1 MSKRIVMRTI
11 SLISG
16 VAMAATAATTV
27 TAETVKV
34 GFITTLSGP
43 AGIIGKPM
51 KNAFELGLEHIG
63 GRLGGMD
70 TEIIYGDDKRKPD
83 VAKQLVNKMIKRDRV
98 QFVSGIIW
106 SNLLM
111 AVHGPVTRSKTF
123 LISSNAGPSGV
134 AGKKCSKDFFNVAF
148 QNDMMPEGMGKYM
161 TAKKISNVYLMA
173 PNYQAGKD
181 MLKGFK
187 RMFKGKI
194 TGEVYTKLGQKDYQ
208 AEISA
213 LRAAKPSAVFVFLPG
228 GMGINFVK
236 QYAQAGLSS
245 QIPLYSAYTVDAISL
260 PALKD
265 AAVGTFG
272 VQHWSPDLGNS
283 VNRRF
288 VSEYR
293 KKYGKTPPFYAAQ
306 AYDTVM
312 FLDNAIRK
320 AGGIGDRKKLRAAM
334 RVGDFPSTRGTF
346 KFNNNHFPV
355 QNIYLREAV
364 KEADGSYVT
373 KTRGVILS
381 AHGDAYAKS
390 CGMKW

>member
-1 MSKRIVMRTI
+1 MFKQILTRTI
-11 SLISG
+11 GLVSG
-16 VAMAATAATTV
+16 VAMAAMAATSV

-228 GMGINFVK
+228 GMGINFIK
-236 QYAQAGLSS
+236 Q
-245 QIPLYSAYTVDAISL
+245 V
-260 PALKD
+260 
-265 AAVGTFG
+265 
-272 VQHWSPDLGNS
+272 
-283 VNRRF
+283 
-288 VSEYR
+288 
-293 KKYGKTPPFYAAQ
+293 
-306 AYDTVM
+306 
-312 FLDNAIRK
+312 
-320 AGGIGDRKKLRAAM
+320 
-334 RVGDFPSTRGTF
+334 
-346 KFNNNHFPV
+346 FNCSHF
-355 QNIYLREAV
+355 I
-364 KEADGSYVT
+364 
-373 KTRGVILS
+373 
-381 AHGDAYAKS
+381 
-390 CGMKW
+390 